1 MLSVNEHGGRVSVRG
16 KGNNETRAVMGFNE
30 YGNGGVST
38 WDKNGY
44 RLATLK

>member
-30 YGNGGVST
+30 YGNGGYPLGIRTAIV
-38 WDKNGY
+38 WQ
-44 RLATLK
+44 L